1 MVQHQGSCAQCGV
14 SATTA
19 SWGIP
24 PVTSPSTQLLAKT
37 TNDAAEH
44 SGEQGLEWIQQGPM
58 IMKTDDLILEIQSLP
73 VEERTRIAECILR
86 SLNPTVSEVDQR
98 WADLAAKRLQEI
110 QAGAIKPV
118 AGDQVFGKIWRRLN

>member
-1 MVQHQGSCAQCGV
+1 MTNP
-14 SATTA
+14 SA
-19 SWGIP
+19 
-24 PVTSPSTQLLAKT
+24 QLLAKMA
-37 TNDAAEH
+37 NNAAEH
-44 SGEQGLEWIQQGPM
+44 SREQGLESIQQEPM

-110 QAGAIKPV
+110 QAGAVKPV
-118 AGDQVFGKIWRRLN
+118 AGDEVFGEIWR

>member
-1 MVQHQGSCAQCGV
+1 MA
-14 SATTA
+14 
-19 SWGIP
+19 
-24 PVTSPSTQLLAKT
+24 
-37 TNDAAEH
+37 NNAAEH
-44 SGEQGLEWIQQGPM
+44 SREQGLESIQQEPM

-110 QAGAIKPV
+110 QAGAVKPV
-118 AGDQVFGKIWRRLN
+118 AGDEVFGEIWR